1 MSKKFFEVF
10 PTLQLDSA
18 ERELFEQVTVER
30 VTSTKRK
37 DFLRIYIMSEHLIQ
51 KMLVLK
57 VEQEI
62 KKQFFPNASMVIKIY
77 EHFRLSAQYNPAK
90 LMDAYRESI
99 LLELREYSPVEYN
112 LFKKADIEFEE
123 NNKMLL
129 TVEDSVLGRSKTEE
143 LIRILEKIFQERCG
157 FPLEARIAYK
167 EREEGRFRKED
178 EQKLAMQVAQI
189 AARAGYATPVK
200 AANAFGWQ
208 QDGSN
213 SPEQGAGADGFSQ
226 EAADRYAQ
234 DQAQQLAAQEA
245 AMQEAAAGAAMQESQ
260 TGAKGKWNKKGD
272 RQDFRRALKRSD
284 NPDVLLGKDFEGDAM
299 PIEEI
304 VGEVGEVVIRGKV
317 LNFDKREIK
326 NEKTILIFDVTDYS
340 DTMTIKLFVHN
351 DQVAE
356 VTEKLERLT

>member
-18 ERELFEQVTVER
+18 EKELFEQVTVER

-77 EHFRLSAQYNPAK
+77 EHFRLSAQYDPAK

-129 TVEDSVLGRSKTEE
+129 IVEDSVLGRSKTEE

-157 FPLEARIAYK
+157 FPLEARVAYK

-178 EQKLAMQVAQI
+178 EQ
-189 AARAGYATPVK
+189 
-200 AANAFGWQ
+200 N
-208 QDGSN
+208 
-213 SPEQGAGADGFSQ
+213 
-226 EAADRYAQ
+226 
-234 DQAQQLAAQEA
+234 
-245 AMQEAAAGAAMQESQ
+245 
-260 TGAKGKWNKKGD
+260 
-272 RQDFRRALKRSD
+272 
-284 NPDVLLGKDFEGDAM
+284 
-299 PIEEI
+299 
-304 VGEVGEVVIRGKV
+304 
-317 LNFDKREIK
+317 
-326 NEKTILIFDVTDYS
+326 
-340 DTMTIKLFVHN
+340 
-351 DQVAE
+351 
-356 VTEKLERLT
+356 